1 MTARGS
7 HRGTIVLL
15 AVAGLFVVACGSDDD
30 GGTARTATATATV
43 GATATNT
50 AAPTSTATTVPTS
63 TATRVPTATATAPPT
78 ATATEP
84 PTATVSSTPTTT
96 PTATATNV
104 PIQQGTRIALADGE
118 VQGEIDGGSRRFLGI
133 PFAAPPL
140 GALRWRPPQPAVP
153 WDGVLVADHM
163 SKPCAQLDAIT
174 TPASDNEDCLY
185 LNVWAPDPAPSAPL
199 PVMVWFHGGG
209 NTSGSTADL
218 VPLGV
223 GGLFYN
229 GRALAESRG
238 VLVVTANYRLNVFGF
253 LSHPLLAAEDAST
266 PYSGNQALL
275 DQHAA
280 LEWVRDNIAA
290 FGGDPHNV
298 TIFGESAGS
307 FDVCYH
313 VASPLS
319 RGLFHRAISE
329 SGGCTTRQTTLAEA
343 QQQTEAL
350 IDAVGC
356 RQAADVLACLREL
369 PVSTLLANSG
379 GFGPIVDGRFLP
391 DQTRTL
397 YDAGD
402 IAKVPYILGS
412 NSDEGTLFLLGM
424 TLPQTEAEY
433 LAALASRYGSR
444 ADEIA
449 AVYPVANFATPR
461 RRAGPRRRRL
471 GTRLLDLRLRPP
483 RRGGRRASLPVQL
496 LLAGARRRDPVPA
509 RHARRRD
516 RLRLRLGAGADGRRP
531 GRRHGDAGLLE
542 PLRAHR
548 RPERRRRPRLAA
560 LHRRHRPAHQLR
572 AGAEYPDRLPPRGM
586 RALVALLRGGLR
598 VDARL
603 DHGDH
608 RGHRATLCVSSV
620 SSVVFLIGGA
630 GPVRRAMCDRSGRR
644 SRPPRR

>member
-1 MTARGS
+1 MHARGS

-15 AVAGLFVVACGSDDD
+15 AVAGLFVAACGSDDD
-30 GGTARTATATATV
+30 GGTARSPTATATAV
-43 GATATNT
+43 ATATNT
-50 AAPTSTATTVPTS
+50 AAPTSTATIVPTS

-84 PTATVSSTPTTT
+84 PTATASDTPTTT
-96 PTATATNV
+96 PTPTATNV
-104 PIQQGTRIALADGE
+104 PIQQGTRIALTDGE

-163 SKPCAQLDAIT
+163 SMPCAQLDAIT

-209 NTSGSTADL
+209 NTTGSTADQ

-356 RQAADVLACLREL
+356 RQAADVLACLREV
-369 PVSTLLANSG
+369 PVSTLLANAG

-412 NSDEGTLFLLGM
+412 NSDEGTLFLLGV

-449 AVYPVANFATPR
+449 AVYPVANFETPGDALAR
-461 RRAGPRRRRL
+461 VVGDSGLVCSTYDSARRAAAPGAPVYMYNVSWPVLVDVIPFL
-471 GTRLLDLRLRPP
+471 GATH
-483 RRGGRRASLPVQL
+483 
-496 LLAGARRRDPVPA
+496 GAEIAFVFGSVPA
-509 RHARRRD
+509 PT
-516 RLRLRLGAGADGRRP
+516 ADDQAVAMAMQGYWSRFALTGDP
-531 GRRHGDAGLLE
+531 NGDAALAW
-542 PLRAHR
+542 PLYTDATDQRINFAPELSILNGFR
-548 RPERRRRPRLAA
+548 REECELWWRFY
-560 LHRRHRPAHQLR
+560 
-572 AGAEYPDRLPPRGM
+572 EED
-586 RALVALLRGGLR
+586 
-598 VDARL
+598 
-603 DHGDH
+603 
-608 RGHRATLCVSSV
+608 
-620 SSVVFLIGGA
+620 FE
-630 GPVRRAMCDRSGRR
+630 
-644 SRPPRR
+644 